1 LIPPWPRLR
10 LGSAALMRSQPSIK
24 SLLLPLVALVIVG
37 IGGATLFGFKVFD
50 FNPAQPSA
58 SSNATPM
65 ANTVAGSPEKFHY
78 LATQSSNFCGL
89 QQGTVMS
96 YSDSTRIQGACC
108 NPLDMSTYNSQ
119 VTGLQAFSD
128 VPVIPPDPYDVSA
141 ALAKQL
147 LGYDRSIKL
156 TADEKTVFDQ
166 AMALTPDKA
175 PCCCKCWRWYAHE
188 GLARYLI
195 HTRHW
200 DAQKVGKVVTL
211 VNGCGGQRDTAS
223 RGSPSVG

>member
-1 LIPPWPRLR
+1 
-10 LGSAALMRSQPSIK
+10 MRSRPSSS

-37 IGGATLFGFKVFD
+37 IGGATLLGFKVFD
-50 FNPAQPSA
+50 FNPAQ
-58 SSNATPM
+58 SSGSSKPTQM
-65 ANTVAGSPEKFHY
+65 ANMVAGSPEQFHY
-78 LATQSSNFCGL
+78 LAAQSSNFCGL

-96 YSDSTRIQGACC
+96 YRVSTRIQGACC
-108 NPLDMSTYNSQ
+108 SPMDMTTYKAQ
-119 VTGLQAFSD
+119 VAGLRGFSD
-128 VPVIPPDPYDVSA
+128 VAVIPPDPYDVPA

-156 TADEKTVFDQ
+156 TAGEQPVFDQ

-200 DAQKVGKVVTL
+200 DAQKGGKVVAL
-211 VNGCGGQRDTAS
+211 VNGCGGQRETAS
-223 RGSPSVG
+223 RGSPAVG

>member
-1 LIPPWPRLR
+1 M
-10 LGSAALMRSQPSIK
+10 GSRPSTR
-24 SLLLPLVALVIVG
+24 SLLLPLVALVLAG
-37 IGGATLFGFKVFD
+37 LGGATLLGYRVFD
-50 FNPAQPSA
+50 FSPTQPRSA

-65 ANTVAGSPEKFHY
+65 ANMVAGSPEKFQY

-89 QQGTVMS
+89 QQGAVMS

-108 NPLDMSTYNSQ
+108 NPMDMTTYKEQ
-119 VTGLQAFSD
+119 VRGLQEFSD
-128 VPVIPPDPYDVSA
+128 VAVIPPDPYDVPA

-156 TADEKTVFDQ
+156 TNSEQAVFDQ

-188 GLARYLI
+188 GLAKYLI
-195 HTRHW
+195 HERHW

-211 VNGCGGQRDTAS
+211 VNGCGGQRQTAS
-223 RGSPSVG
+223 RGSPYLG